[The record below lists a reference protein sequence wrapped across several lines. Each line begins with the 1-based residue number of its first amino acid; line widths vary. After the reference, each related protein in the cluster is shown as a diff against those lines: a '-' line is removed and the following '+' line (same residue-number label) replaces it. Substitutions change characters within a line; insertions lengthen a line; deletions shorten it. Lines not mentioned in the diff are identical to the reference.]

1 MDVIIKEVSSKTD
14 LRKFIHL
21 PETIHKSHEN
31 WLPNIYID
39 EWKFFDKRKNL
50 SFHDCNTILLLA
62 YKNAIP
68 VGRIMGII
76 HKKYNELKNESTG
89 RWAYLECYNDQQIAH
104 DLLSE
109 VEKWAKKN
117 GMDKII
123 GPYGFSDKD
132 PQGLLIEGFE
142 HSPLIASACNF
153 PYLIDLVENEGYQ
166 KEIDCIAS
174 LLNLSESLPP
184 VYDKVLS
191 RLQNNSDYKLLNFTK
206 KSELKPFIKPLF
218 SLMNKTYKN
227 LYGYVPLTEKEMDA
241 MASRYMPILDPR
253 FVKIIESK
261 QQIISFIIAIPHLTE
276 GIQKS
281 NGHLFPFGIFHIIK
295 AAKKTKKLDLM
306 LGAVDN
312 DFQGLGIEV
321 LMAIALLNS
330 AKKAGYE
337 SLEIHLML
345 ETNNAVLR
353 EMDRVNAKPHKRFR
367 VFYKNL

>member
-1 MDVIIKEVSSKTD
+1 MDIIIKEVLSKSD
-14 LRKFIHL
+14 LRKFIYL
-21 PETIHKSHEN
+21 PATIHKSHEN

-39 EWKFFDKRKNL
+39 EWNFFDKRKNM
-50 SFHDCNTILLLA
+50 SFHDCDTSLFLA
-62 YKNAIP
+62 YKNGILA
-68 VGRIMGII
+68 GRIMGII
-76 HKKYNELKNESTG
+76 HNKYNELKHESTG
-89 RWAYLECYNDQQIAH
+89 RWGYLECYNDPQVAH
-104 DLLSE
+104 ALLSE
-109 VEKWAKKN
+109 VEKWVKEK
-117 GMDKII
+117 GMNKII

-153 PYLIDLVENEGYQ
+153 PYLIDLVKNEGYQ

-174 LLNLSESLPP
+174 LLSLSEPLPL
-184 VYDKVLS
+184 VYDKVLA
-191 RLQNNSDYKLLNFTK
+191 RLQNNKDYQLLNFTK
-206 KSELKPFIKPLF
+206 KNQLKPFITPLF

-261 QQIISFIIAIPHLTE
+261 NQIIGFIIAIPHLTE

-281 NGHLFPFGIFHIIK
+281 KGHLFPFGIIHIIK
-295 AAKKTKKLDLM
+295 AAKKTKRLDLM

-330 AKKAGYE
+330 AKIAGYE

-345 ETNNAVLR
+345 ETNKAVLR